1 MRFESGP
8 GAGTAARPLGHGG
21 VGDLS
26 VESATRR
33 ALLRGAAALS
43 LMGLDAVFAPLA
55 PAKALRVGEP
65 APLATLVALDGQRI
79 STSELLGHVVILTFW
94 ATWCGPCRE
103 ELPLLSAYA
112 AQHAA
117 EGVTVLGFALDSPE
131 DDPLKVRQVAHSLS
145 FPVGLLATSS
155 LPGYGRIWRI
165 PVNFTINREGR
176 LIDDGWKDKDSTWTP
191 ERLKRVV
198 TPLLESGSTHG
209 AQTAGGD
216 S

>member
-1 MRFESGP
+1 MRFESGR
-8 GAGTAARPLGHGG
+8 GAGAAARPRGCGG
-21 VGDLS
+21 VGDFN

-55 PAKALRVGEP
+55 PANALRVGEP

-112 AQHAA
+112 TQHAA
-117 EGVTVLGFALDSPE
+117 EGLKVLAFTLDSP
-131 DDPLKVRQVAHSLS
+131 DDLRKVQPVAQSLN
-145 FPVGLLATSS
+145 FPVGFLANSS
-155 LPGYGRIWRI
+155 LSGYGRIWRI
-165 PVNFTINREGR
+165 PANFTINREGQ
-176 LIDDGWKDKDSTWTP
+176 LIDNGWKDKESSWTA
-191 ERLKRVV
+191 ERLERIV
-198 TPLLESGSTHG
+198 TPLLGNSK
-209 AQTAGGD
+209 
-216 S
+216 